1 MLSLEGDRGAK
12 SLMDKHEDHITEIA
26 MRSDAVLA
34 DFDTP
39 EALARLTPDPHS

>member
-1 MLSLEGDRGAK
+1 
-12 SLMDKHEDHITEIA
+12 MDKHEDHITEIA

-39 EALARLTPDPHS
+39 DALARLKPQP